1 MVNTR
6 SAVWR
11 FYAYRLTVSNGFYLP
26 MSVVFLRQVRG
37 FGLDDIGLVMAVF
50 SVAMV
55 VAELPTG
62 YVGDRLARPTSLLL
76 GNVISAS
83 FMIAYTFVQSP
94 AAYAAIHAFWAFGW
108 AFRSGT
114 ADAWLYEL
122 LAAAGEADAFT
133 RVRGRATTVELGF
146 EAATA
151 AAAGV
156 LVVYGWAVPFLA
168 NGVVAALGVPLL
180 FSAPRSSSRGSPD
193 DASVDADSGDP
204 TPVEPADDPFTVSEA
219 IDALRLLGTRSD
231 IRWFVAYVT
240 LFSTLYQVTRVF
252 EQPALDS
259 VGVPVAGF
267 GLLYAGFKLVAGTAA
282 ATAGWVNDRFGVRAT
297 FTLLIP
303 VWGIAFLGVAVV
315 PAVIVPVLFVNRSVK
330 VVIRPI
336 RNQYLNDRLADA
348 GRATVLSGVS
358 MVTMLAGGAGK
369 LVAGEL
375 ADAVGL
381 IRLLAWGGVGTAFV
395 GAVLLVVVSPF
406 DGPEPTRADRSKALT
421 PND

>member
-11 FYAYRLTVSNGFYLP
+11 FYAYRISVSNGFYLP
-26 MSVVFLRQVRG
+26 VSVVFLRQVRG
-37 FGLDDIGLVMAVF
+37 FGLDDIGLIMGAF

-55 VAELPTG
+55 LAELPTG
-62 YVGDRLARPTSLLL
+62 YVGDRLRRPTSLLL
-76 GNVISAS
+76 GNVIIAT
-83 FMIAYTFVQSP
+83 FMLGYTVVETP
-94 AAYAAIHAFWAFGW
+94 LGYVVLHAFWAFGW

-122 LAAAGEADAFT
+122 LASAGEADAFT

-151 AAAGV
+151 AAAGAM
-156 LVVYGWAVPFLA
+156 VVYGWALPFLA
-168 NGVVAALGVPLL
+168 NGVVAALGIPLL
-180 FSAPRSSSRGSPD
+180 LSAPRSSGRRSTD
-193 DASVDADSGDP
+193 DAPGATGSADEPPVD
-204 TPVEPADDPFTVSEA
+204 ADDPFTLREA
-219 IDALRLLGTRSD
+219 VDSLRLLGSRSD

-252 EQPALDS
+252 EQPALES
-259 VGVPVAGF
+259 LGIPVAGF
-267 GLLYAGFKLVAGTAA
+267 GLLYAAFKLVAGTAA
-282 ATAGWVNDRFGVRAT
+282 ATAGWVGDRFGVRAT

-315 PAVIVPVLFVNRSVK
+315 PAFIVPVLFLNRSVK

-358 MVTMLAGGAGK
+358 MITMLAGGVGK

-375 ADAVGL
+375 ADVVGL
-381 IRLLAWGGVGTAFV
+381 IRLLAGGGVGTAFV
-395 GAVLLVVVSPF
+395 ATVLLLLVSPF
-406 DGPEPTRADRSKALT
+406 DGAETGRSARTADPA
-421 PND
+421 PNE